1 MGRTLDRTFA
11 WTVSLLML
19 AAPGLAGCS
28 DSLPSLPKLKDLNPF
43 AEKQQPL
50 PGKRVA
56 IMDAQ
61 SGLTSELAPAD
72 RPVTL
77 PPQRANE
84 DWTQPG
90 GAPSNAPGHLALA
103 GSPKQSWSADAGTG
117 SGSTGRLTASPVV
130 YDGRVYTLDAAAR
143 VTAISVSGGATVW
156 RQVLVPDTEQGGFLS
171 FGSDGKGGFG
181 GGLAVDGGRLYAAT
195 GFGVVVALDPKS
207 GKKLWEKNLGAPIR
221 ASPTA
226 AAERVF
232 VVTANGRFFALA
244 GTDGSELWSSR
255 GLPEQ
260 ASLISNPSPAVDG
273 DIVVVPFTS
282 GELVAI
288 RISDGQTVWTESLT
302 RTRTSVAMGVLS
314 DAGRPAIDGGTV
326 FAVGHGGRMIATQLR
341 TGERLWSLSVPGTQT
356 PWVAGETIFVVDTA
370 GQLIAVNRRDGK
382 VLWTTKLAGSN
393 TWSGPTLA
401 GGMLWLASNQG
412 ALVGVDATTGRVA
425 SQQSVGSPVFIAPVV
440 AQGRMYILTDS
451 ARLIALN

>member
-1 MGRTLDRTFA
+1 MGRTFNCAVA
-11 WTVSLLML
+11 WTVSFTVPIAL
-19 AAPGLAGCS
+19 GLAGCS
-28 DSLPSLPKLKDLNPF
+28 DSLPSLPKLSDLNPF
-43 AEKQQPL
+43 AEKQKPL

-56 IMDAQ
+56 IMEAQ
-61 SGLTSELAPAD
+61 GGVGGELASAS

-77 PPQRANE
+77 PPQRTNE

-90 GAPSNAPGHLALA
+90 GTANNAPGHLAFS
-103 GSPKQSWSADAGTG
+103 GSAKQSWTADAGTG
-117 SGSTGRLTASPVV
+117 SGSAGRLTASPVV

-143 VTAISVSGGATVW
+143 VSAISTSGGSVVW
-156 RQVLVPDTEQGGFLS
+156 RQDLVPEKEQGGFLS

-181 GGLAVDGGRLYAAT
+181 GGLAVDSGRLYAAT
-195 GFGVVVALDPKS
+195 GYGVVVALDPKS

-226 AAERVF
+226 AGERVF

-273 DIVVVPFTS
+273 EIVVVPFTS

-302 RTRTSVAMGVLS
+302 RTRASTAMGALS

-326 FAVGHGGRMIATQLR
+326 FAVGHGGRMIATQ
-341 TGERLWSLSVPGTQT
+341 TKNGERLWSLSVPGTQT
-356 PWVAGETIFVVDTA
+356 PWVAGESVFVVDTS
-370 GQLIAVNRRDGK
+370 GQLIAINRRDGK
-382 VLWTTKLAGSN
+382 VLWSTKLAGSN

-401 GGMLWLASNQG
+401 GGQLWLASNQG

-425 SQQSVGSPVFIAPVV
+425 SQQNLGTPVYVAPVV
-440 AQGRMYILTDS
+440 AQGRMYVLTDN